1 METIIAGLIGAIL
14 GAILG
19 AMLAVFVL
27 GCCIIG
33 KESDNDF
40 YEDSQDE
47 SAHRRP

>member
-1 METIIAGLIGAIL
+1 MGTIIAGLIGAIL
-14 GAILG
+14 GA
-19 AMLAVFVL
+19 MLAVFAL

>member
-1 METIIAGLIGAIL
+1 METIIARLIGV
-14 GAILG
+14 ILG

-27 GCCIIG
+27 GCRIIG

-47 SAHRRP
+47 NAHRRP